1 MVRGSRVVERAG
13 GGFRASNL
21 VLGDLQVV
29 LVPETRG
36 KLRPC
41 CSCHRTLQV
50 LLGVLSAD

>member
-1 MVRGSRVVERAG
+1 MVRAG
-13 GGFRASNL
+13 GGFRASSL